1 MWGSQEKHSD
11 FYWIASYHPN
21 NIKLNED
28 NLNIIV
34 QEDRTLLLVI
44 IILEPLDIEM

>member
-11 FYWIASYHPN
+11 LYWKASYHPN
-21 NIKLNED
+21 NIKLIED
-28 NLNIIV
+28 SLNTIV
-34 QEDRTLLLVI
+34 QEDRTLLFVI